1 MMKKRNLLAL
11 MLGFG
16 IFVQG
21 LDVFSQNSTQCINY
35 QAVVRDSTNRLV
47 ATKTIDILITLM
59 DTSGTN
65 EYYQEIHRTTTN
77 TQGLVTLKIGCGT
90 AIKGDF
96 FSIRWDISQMRAEY
110 DIDTNGVYDL
120 LSIETISAVPYALY
134 SANAENLQNNFDSIV
149 QNINMSIADISNH
162 LTISGL
168 CDSVSNCEIIRTLQD
183 SVRMFLTSDSIQI
196 LVRDSIADFLTS
208 DSIQRLVQDSLS
220 HYLTIAGLCDS
231 VSNCEIIKTLQD
243 SVRMFLTS
251 DSIQILVRDSIAEF
265 LTSDS
270 IQQLVKDSLSNYLTI
285 SGLCDSVS
293 NCVIIRMLQDGARMF
308 LTSDSIQILVRDS
321 ISDFLTSDSIHR
333 LVNDSLKNYLTI
345 AGLCDSVSNCEIIRT
360 LQDSARMFLTSDS
373 IQILVRDSIADFLTS
388 DSIQR
393 LVKDSLSNYLTIA
406 GLCDSVSNCE
416 IIRTLQDS
424 ARMFLTSDSIQMLVR
439 DSIAEFLTS
448 DSIQRLVKDS
458 LSNYLTIAGL
468 CDSVSNC
475 EIIRTLQDSAR
486 MFLTSDSIQ
495 HLVKD
500 SLSNYLKLYELC
512 SKIGECGIIT
522 ELQNSV
528 QDNASALIRDS
539 INLKET
545 ITFLD
550 DTIRMLF
557 DSLHAL
563 QDSLNQLKQNMING
577 EETISFVVGDDY
589 EEYSLG
595 NHNEPKTA
603 AEIKVYVNGARIC
616 CAAWSYDQQN
626 RSFVYDPTKNDN
638 YELMIGDNIIIEYLY

>member
-1 MMKKRNLLAL
+1 MKKRNLLAL

-96 FSIRWDISQMRAEY
+96 FSIRWDMSQMRAEY

-168 CDSVSNCEIIRTLQD
+168 CDSVSNCEIIRILQDSARMFLTSDSIQILVRDSIANFLTSDSIQRLVKDSLSNYLTLAGLCDSVSNCEIIRTLQD

-208 DSIQRLVQDSLS
+208 DSIQRLVQ
-220 HYLTIAGLCDS
+220 
-231 VSNCEIIKTLQD
+231 
-243 SVRMFLTS
+243 
-251 DSIQILVRDSIAEF
+251 
-265 LTSDS
+265 
-270 IQQLVKDSLSNYLTI
+270 
-285 SGLCDSVS
+285 
-293 NCVIIRMLQDGARMF
+293 
-308 LTSDSIQILVRDS
+308 
-321 ISDFLTSDSIHR
+321 
-333 LVNDSLKNYLTI
+333 
-345 AGLCDSVSNCEIIRT
+345 
-360 LQDSARMFLTSDS
+360 
-373 IQILVRDSIADFLTS
+373 
-388 DSIQR
+388 
-393 LVKDSLSNYLTIA
+393 
-406 GLCDSVSNCE
+406 
-416 IIRTLQDS
+416 
-424 ARMFLTSDSIQMLVR
+424 
-439 DSIAEFLTS
+439 
-448 DSIQRLVKDS
+448 
-458 LSNYLTIAGL
+458 
-468 CDSVSNC
+468 
-475 EIIRTLQDSAR
+475 
-486 MFLTSDSIQ
+486 
-495 HLVKD
+495 D

-545 ITFLD
+545 IMFLD

-577 EETISFVVGDDY
+577 EETILFVVGDDY

-603 AEIKVYVNGARIC
+603 AVIKAYVNGARIC

-626 RSFVYDPTKNDN
+626 RSFVYDPAKNDN
-638 YELMIGDNIIIEYLY
+638 YELEIGDNIIIEYFY

>member
-1 MMKKRNLLAL
+1 MKKRNLLAL

-406 GLCDSVSNCE
+406 GLCDRVSNCE

>member
-1 MMKKRNLLAL
+1 
-11 MLGFG
+11 
-16 IFVQG
+16 
-21 LDVFSQNSTQCINY
+21 
-35 QAVVRDSTNRLV
+35 
-47 ATKTIDILITLM
+47 
-59 DTSGTN
+59 
-65 EYYQEIHRTTTN
+65 
-77 TQGLVTLKIGCGT
+77 
-90 AIKGDF
+90 
-96 FSIRWDISQMRAEY
+96 
-110 DIDTNGVYDL
+110 
-120 LSIETISAVPYALY
+120 
-134 SANAENLQNNFDSIV
+134 
-149 QNINMSIADISNH
+149 
-162 LTISGL
+162 
-168 CDSVSNCEIIRTLQD
+168 
-183 SVRMFLTSDSIQI
+183 
-196 LVRDSIADFLTS
+196 
-208 DSIQRLVQDSLS
+208 SLS
-220 HYLTIAGLCDS
+220 
-231 VSNCEIIKTLQD
+231 K
-243 SVRMFLTS
+243 
-251 DSIQILVRDSIAEF
+251 
-265 LTSDS
+265 
-270 IQQLVKDSLSNYLTI
+270 
-285 SGLCDSVS
+285 
-293 NCVIIRMLQDGARMF
+293 
-308 LTSDSIQILVRDS
+308 
-321 ISDFLTSDSIHR
+321 
-333 LVNDSLKNYLTI
+333 YLTI

-373 IQILVRDSIADFLTS
+373 IQILVRDSIAEFLTS
-388 DSIQR
+388 DSIQN
-393 LVKDSLSNYLTIA
+393 LVQDSLMNYLTIA

-475 EIIRTLQDSAR
+475 EIIRMLQDSARMFLTSDSIQMLVRDSIADFLTSDSIQRLVKDSLMNYLTIAGLCDSVSNCEVIRTLQDSAR

-495 HLVKD
+495 ILVRDSIADFLTSDSIQRLVKD

-577 EETISFVVGDDY
+577 EETILFVVGDDY

-603 AEIKVYVNGARIC
+603 AVIKAYVNGARIC

-626 RSFVYDPTKNDN
+626 RSFVYDPSKNDN
-638 YELMIGDNIIIEYLY
+638 YELEIGDNIIIEYFY

>member
-96 FSIRWDISQMRAEY
+96 FSIRWDMSQMRAEY

-183 SVRMFLTSDSIQI
+183 SARMFLTSDSIQM

-208 DSIQRLVQDSLS
+208 DSIQ
-220 HYLTIAGLCDS
+220 
-231 VSNCEIIKTLQD
+231 
-243 SVRMFLTS
+243 
-251 DSIQILVRDSIAEF
+251 
-265 LTSDS
+265 
-270 IQQLVKDSLSNYLTI
+270 QLVKDNL
-285 SGLCDSVS
+285 
-293 NCVIIRMLQDGARMF
+293 A
-308 LTSDSIQILVRDS
+308 
-321 ISDFLTSDSIHR
+321 
-333 LVNDSLKNYLTI
+333 NYLTI
-345 AGLCDSVSNCEIIRT
+345 AGLCDSVSNCAIIRT

-393 LVKDSLSNYLTIA
+393 LVKDSLKNYLTIA

-458 LSNYLTIAGL
+458 LSKYLTIAGLCDSVSNCEVIKTLQDSARMFLTSDSIQILVRDSIADFLTSDSIQRLVKDSLSNYLTISGL

-495 HLVKD
+495 MLVRDSIADFLTSDSIQRLVKD
-500 SLSNYLKLYELC
+500 SLSNYLTISGLC
-512 SKIGECGIIT
+512 DSVSNCVIIRM
-522 ELQNSV
+522 LQ
-528 QDNASALIRDS
+528 DSARMFLTSDSIQILVRDS
-539 INLKET
+539 IAE
-545 ITFLD
+545 FLTSD
-550 DTIRMLF
+550 SIQRLVK
-557 DSLHAL
+557 DSL
-563 QDSLNQLKQNMING
+563 
-577 EETISFVVGDDY
+577 
-589 EEYSLG
+589 
-595 NHNEPKTA
+595 
-603 AEIKVYVNGARIC
+603 
-616 CAAWSYDQQN
+616 
-626 RSFVYDPTKNDN
+626 KN
-638 YELMIGDNIIIEYLY
+638 YLT